1 MNGMLRTAVF
11 RGNGQFVQTRVRFP
25 PALAAWAL
33 AGLVAGVAGAALYS
47 NAPGDERPLLHAA
60 TGTLTGCLFIGAGLF
75 ARWRLPRNRMG
86 VMLAAIG
93 FTWLAG
99 GLNESDEP
107 LVYIAGELV
116 RPLFIA
122 VTAHMMLAFPSGR
135 MRRSAERIAAGALYL
150 AVTVLQLPLFLVT
163 PYPNDDCNDCAR
175 NPLALTDSPALAEV
189 LGRLPL
195 LAGIPAALAV
205 AVILARR
212 WRAAGGSRR
221 RAMATSLW
229 AGAALFVLVGLTVLE
244 DVLGDPV
251 EEVEI
256 ALELARFAVWASV
269 PFVLVAGLVAGG
281 PAGSARPRA

>member
-1 MNGMLRTAVF
+1 M
-11 RGNGQFVQTRVRFP
+11 QTRVRFP
-25 PALAAWAL
+25 PGLAAWAL
-33 AGLVAGVAGAALYS
+33 VGLVAGLAGAALYS
-47 NAPGDERPLLHAA
+47 NAPRDERPLLYAA
-60 TGTLTGCLFIGAGLF
+60 TGTLTGWLFIGAGLF

-86 VMLAAIG
+86 VMLAGIG

-99 GLNESDEP
+99 DLNESDEP

-135 MRRSAERIAAGALYL
+135 LRRSAERVAAAALYL

-163 PYPNDDCNDCAR
+163 PYPNDDCNDCAP
-175 NPLALTDSPALAEV
+175 NPLALTDSEALAEIV
-189 LGRLPL
+189 RPLPL

-212 WRAAGGSRR
+212 WRAAEDGRR
-221 RAMATSLW
+221 RPIAASLW
-229 AGAALFVLVGLTVLE
+229 AGAALFLLVGLTVLE

-269 PFVLVAGLVAGG
+269 PFVLVAGLLAGG
-281 PAGSARPRA
+281 PRGPARRGA

>member
-1 MNGMLRTAVF
+1 
-11 RGNGQFVQTRVRFP
+11 
-25 PALAAWAL
+25 
-33 AGLVAGVAGAALYS
+33 
-47 NAPGDERPLLHAA
+47 
-60 TGTLTGCLFIGAGLF
+60 
-75 ARWRLPRNRMG
+75 
-86 VMLAAIG
+86 MLAAIG

-163 PYPNDDCNDCAR
+163 PYPNEDCNDCAR

-195 LAGIPAALAV
+195 LAGISAALGV

-221 RAMATSLW
+221 RAMAASLW

-281 PAGSARPRA
+281 PAGSAKPRA